1 MLWVRFDEQDR
12 QSRAPDFC
20 LNSVAGDAVCLDD
33 FYEMSN
39 VVLMFLLDI
48 NSKDC
53 QKALSSFAQR
63 TSDYKRHQSSV
74 VFIFPQTLQE
84 MRVALNMNLSL
95 PEVLEK
101 SPLLIL
107 SDPYNKIRQ
116 AYNGLMDKT
125 LIKDNDA
132 TLFVLDSF
140 GSPYTALISK
150 NLADH
155 EIHTEILSWLQ
166 YIEIQCPE

>member
-20 LNSVAGDAVCLDD
+20 LNSVVGDTVCLDD

-39 VVLMFLLDI
+39 MVLIFLLDI

-53 QKALSSFAQR
+53 QKSLSNFARR
-63 TSDYKRHQSSV
+63 TSDYKRHQSTV
-74 VFIFPQTLQE
+74 VIIFPQTLQE
-84 MRVALNMNLSL
+84 MRVALHMNLSL
-95 PEVLEK
+95 REVLEK
-101 SPLLIL
+101 SPLLVL
-107 SDPYNKIRQ
+107 SDPNNKIRQ
-116 AYNGLMDKT
+116 AYNGLMSKT
-125 LIKDNDA
+125 LIKDNDV
-132 TLFVLDSF
+132 TLFVLDTF

-150 NLADH
+150 NLDDY
-155 EIHTEILSWLQ
+155 EIHTEVLSWLQ

>member
-12 QSRAPDFC
+12 QIRAPDFC
-20 LNSVAGDAVCLDD
+20 LNSIIGDTVCLDD
-33 FYEMSN
+33 FYELTN
-39 VVLMFLLDI
+39 LVIIFLLDI

-53 QKALSSFAQR
+53 QNALSNFAR
-63 TSDYKRHQSSV
+63 RKNDYKRFQSSV

-84 MRVALNMNLSL
+84 INRAIRLNLS
-95 PEVLEK
+95 PKVVEK
-101 SPLLIL
+101 SPSLIL
-107 SDPYNKIRQ
+107 SDPYDKIRR
-116 AYNGLMDKT
+116 AYNGLMSET
-125 LIKDNDA
+125 LIKDNDV

-150 NLADH
+150 DLDDH